1 MLSKGLTM
9 PLSSTIKTSATQS
22 LTTQAVLFDL
32 DGTLLDTAND
42 LGESLNYLLAKYG
55 LPLVDRS
62 AYRPVASDGAKALLE
77 LGFKNKISAFDFD
90 QLRQEFL
97 THYEQNIALHTEIY
111 SGVIEL
117 IEYLQQHNIAWG
129 IVTNKPE
136 GLTLKLLP
144 NFPEFDQCQV
154 IVGGDT
160 LTTRK
165 PDPEPLLHACQQM
178 NVDPKH
184 TLYVGDAPR
193 DIEAGNAANMT
204 TIIAQWG
211 YIINPNECKNWLSDF
226 SCQLPLEIKALIK

>member
-1 MLSKGLTM
+1 MLSKGLMM
-9 PLSSTIKTSATQS
+9 PSS

-42 LGESLNYLLAKYG
+42 LGESLNYVLTQYD
-55 LPLVDRS
+55 LPIIKRAS
-62 AYRPVASDGAKALLE
+62 YRPIASDGAKGLLE
-77 LGFKNKISAFDFD
+77 LGFKDKLSSYNFD
-90 QLRQEFL
+90 QLRHEFL
-97 THYEQNIALHTEIY
+97 TYYEQNIAENTEIY

-117 IEYLQQHNIAWG
+117 IQYLEANDIAWG

-136 GLTLKLLP
+136 NLTLKLLP
-144 NFPEFDQCQV
+144 SFPEFNQCQV

-160 LTTRK
+160 LSKRK
-165 PDPEPLLHACQQM
+165 PDPEPLLHACQQI

-211 YIINPNECKNWLSDF
+211 YILNPEECAQWASDF
-226 SCQLPLEIKALIK
+226 SCESPLEIKALIK

>member
-1 MLSKGLTM
+1 M
-9 PLSSTIKTSATQS
+9 PFSSTIQTLATQS

-42 LGESLNYLLAKYG
+42 LGESLNHVLAKYG
-55 LPLVDRS
+55 LPLVERS
-62 AYRPVASDGAKALLE
+62 AYRPIASDGAKGLLE
-77 LGFKNKISAFDFD
+77 LGFKDKLSSFDFD

-144 NFPEFDQCQV
+144 NFPEFVQCQV

-160 LTTRK
+160 LATRK
-165 PDPEPLLHACQQM
+165 PDPEPLLYACKQM
-178 NVDPKH
+178 EVDPKH

-193 DIEAGNAANMT
+193 DIAAGNAADMI
-204 TIIAQWG
+204 TIIAKWG
-211 YIINPNECKNWLSDF
+211 YIIDPDDCKHWLSDF
-226 SCQLPLEIKALIK
+226 SCDSPLEIKALIK